1 LKPLKKYA
9 GTEELYL
16 LAGHLHTE
24 GQVMQPGDFLRAEA
38 GTYHHEVFSPD
49 GCTALLIVG
58 PAGTEE
64 KKES

>member
-1 LKPLKKYA
+1 
-9 GTEELYL
+9 
-16 LAGHLHTE
+16 
-24 GQVMQPGDFLRAEA
+24 VMQPGDFLRAEA

-64 KKES
+64 KKEN